1 MLKAGWTSLM
11 ARKLRLVMS
20 AFAIILGVAFVAGS
34 FIFTDTL
41 GRAFDGIVAGSVG
54 DVIVQ
59 PVGSSTIDGP
69 QTSRTVPA
77 GLVDELAGV
86 AGAARVD
93 GNVTYSGAFV
103 IDSDGKLIGGQGA
116 PALGVNYTGGPA
128 ADGREFG
135 TIDTGRWP
143 ERSGEV
149 VLDAVTAARS
159 GYAVG
164 DAVPV
169 LTPGEPPRV
178 DATLVGT
185 VSFGGG
191 IVGASVAVFETE
203 QAQALFLGGADSFN
217 DVWVSRE
224 PGVSQDE
231 LKAAVDEVLPAG
243 YESVTGAVAAD
254 QAANSIGQALS
265 FINTFLLVFA
275 AVALVVGAFLIV
287 NTFSILVAQRSRE
300 LALFRAIGA
309 TRTQVTRSVVLE
321 AVAIGLVGSTAGLAL
336 GAALA
341 KLIQVL
347 FGQFG
352 LDLSGTPLAFGWK
365 PVVAAYA
372 TGMLFTVLA
381 AYFPAR
387 RAGKVPP
394 VAAMR
399 DDAVVAESSMHRRAV
414 LGSVLIGLGIAGL
427 GVGLFLPDAPRP
439 LIFLGLGIL
448 GVLLGVA
455 LTSPILG
462 RPLLAVFGAAYR
474 RLFGAVGAMAHE
486 NSLRNPRRTAATASA
501 LMIGLTL
508 VAMMSVFG
516 ASAKASIDRIVE
528 QNAAADFVVS
538 NPVGQPFAPSVSD
551 RLASVEGVEDV
562 VRVRGA
568 SIEVDGSSEFAFG
581 VEPGRFDSVIPL
593 AMVEG
598 SLADVGPGSL
608 AVSGNVEDI
617 AIGDTVTV
625 THAGES
631 VELTV
636 ASVFERTPVLG
647 NVDYVLD
654 LGTMATLGVPELD
667 ALTYVTADG
676 TVPLD
681 EVQASLDASV
691 ADVPVVTVNDQAGY
705 AEQLRGPVDQLL
717 FIIYALLGLAVVIAV
732 LGIVNT
738 LALSVIER
746 TREIGLLR
754 AVGLSRRQL
763 RRMIRLESV
772 VIAVLGAALGVGLG
786 IAFGVAVQRSLVDE
800 GFEVL
805 RIPVTQ
811 LGAFVLLAAV
821 VGVLAAWWPGRR
833 AANLDVLEAIATE

>member
-1 MLKAGWTSLM
+1 MFKAGLTSLL

-20 AFAIILGVAFVAGS
+20 AFAITLGVAFVAGS

-41 GRAFDGIVAGSVG
+41 GRTFDGIVAGSVG
-54 DVIVQ
+54 DVIVR
-59 PVGSSTIDGP
+59 PAGTNTTDGP
-69 QTSRTVPA
+69 QTARTVPA
-77 GLVDELAGV
+77 DVVTALAEVDGV
-86 AGAARVD
+86 ARAD
-93 GNVTYSGAFV
+93 GNVTYTGAFV
-103 IDSDGKLIGGQGA
+103 IDRDGRIIGGQGA

-135 TIDTGRWP
+135 TLASGSWP
-143 ERSGEV
+143 ERAEEV
-149 VLDAVTAARS
+149 VLDVVTAERS
-159 GYAVG
+159 GYAIG

-169 LTPGEPPRV
+169 LTPGDPARV
-178 DATLVGT
+178 EATLVGT
-185 VSFGGG
+185 VDFGGG
-191 IVGASVAVFETE
+191 LVGASVVVFESRY
-203 QAQALFLGGADSFN
+203 AQELFLGGEDAFS
-217 DVWVSRE
+217 DVWVSRVS
-224 PGVSQDE
+224 GVSQDE
-231 LKAAVDEVLPAG
+231 LKAAVDGVLPAG
-243 YESVTGAVAAD
+243 YESVTGEVAAEE
-254 QAANSIGQALS
+254 AENSIGQALS

-321 AVAIGLVGSTAGLAL
+321 AVIMGLLGSTLGLLLGVGLAR
-336 GAALA
+336 
-341 KLIQVL
+341 LIQAL
-347 FGQFG
+347 FGRFG
-352 LDLSGTPLAFGWK
+352 LDLTGTPLAFTYK

-372 TGMLFTVLA
+372 VGMVFTVLA
-381 AYFPAR
+381 AYLPAR
-387 RAGKVPP
+387 RAGRVPP

-399 DDAVVAESSMHRRAV
+399 DDVVVAESSMHRRVV
-414 LGSVLIGLGIAGL
+414 LGTVLIGLGIAGL
-427 GVGLFLPDAPRP
+427 VVGLVVPDAPRP

-462 RPLLAVFGAAYR
+462 RPVLALFGAVYR

-486 NSLRNPRRTAATASA
+486 NALRNPRRTAATASA

-508 VAMMSVFG
+508 VSMMSVFG
-516 ASAKASIDRIVE
+516 ASAKASIDKLVGE
-528 QNAAADFVVS
+528 NAAADFVVS
-538 NPVGQPFAPSVSD
+538 NPVGTPFAPSVTD
-551 RLASVEGVEDV
+551 RLRTVDGVDEV
-562 VRVRGA
+562 RRVRGA
-568 SIEVDGSSEFAFG
+568 AVEVGDTERFTFGIEPEGFAA
-581 VEPGRFDSVIPL
+581 VLPVP
-593 AMVEG
+593 MVEG
-598 SLADVGPGSL
+598 TLADVDEGSL
-608 AVSGNVEDI
+608 SVSDAVDGI
-617 AIGDTVTV
+617 AVGDSVTV
-625 THAGES
+625 GFAGQS
-631 VELTV
+631 AELTV
-636 ASVFERTPVLG
+636 AAIHERSPILG

-654 LGTMATLGVPELD
+654 VRTMSALGVAELD

-676 TVPLD
+676 TVPL
-681 EVQASLDASV
+681 EELQASLETAV
-691 ADVPVVTVNDQAGY
+691 ADVPVVTVNDQEGY

-738 LALSVIER
+738 LALSIIER

-786 IAFGVAVQRSLVDE
+786 IAFGVAVQRSLADE

-805 RIPVTQ
+805 QIPASQ
-811 LGAFVLLAAV
+811 LAVFVVLAGL

-833 AANLDVLEAIATE
+833 AARLNVLEAIATE

>member
-1 MLKAGWTSLM
+1 MFKAGWKSLL

-20 AFAIILGVAFVAGS
+20 AFAITLGVAFVAGS

-41 GRAFDGIVAGSVG
+41 GRTFDGIVAGSVG
-54 DVIVQ
+54 DVIVR
-59 PVGSSTIDGP
+59 PVGTNTTDGP
-69 QTSRTVPA
+69 QTARTIPSGV
-77 GLVDELAGV
+77 VDDLAAVDGV
-86 AGAARVD
+86 DRVD
-93 GNVTYSGAFV
+93 GNVTYAGAFV
-103 IDSDGKLIGGQGA
+103 IDADGKIMGGQGA

-135 TIDTGRWP
+135 ALASGAWP
-143 ERSGEV
+143 ERAGEV
-149 VLDAVTAARS
+149 VLDIVTAERS
-159 GYAVG
+159 GYVIG

-169 LTPGEPPRV
+169 LTPGDPPRTE
-178 DATLVGT
+178 ATLVGT
-185 VSFGGG
+185 VDFGGG
-191 IVGASVAVFETE
+191 LVGASVAVFETRH
-203 QAQALFLGGADSFN
+203 AQELFLGGEDVYS
-217 DVWVSRE
+217 DVWVTRE
-224 PGVSQDE
+224 GDVSQDQ
-231 LKAAVDEVLPAG
+231 LKATVDEVLPEG
-243 YESVTGAVAAD
+243 LESVTGAAA
-254 QAANSIGQALS
+254 AEEAENSIGQALS

-321 AVAIGLVGSTAGLAL
+321 SVVMGLIGSTLGLVLGVGLAR
-336 GAALA
+336 
-341 KLIQVL
+341 LIQLL
-347 FGQFG
+347 FGRFG
-352 LDLSGTPLAFGWK
+352 LDLSGTPLAFTWK

-372 TGMLFTVLA
+372 VGMVFTVLA
-381 AYFPAR
+381 AYLPAR

-399 DDAVVAESSMHRRAV
+399 DDVVVAESSMHRRVV
-414 LGSVLIGLGIAGL
+414 LGTALVGL
-427 GVGLFLPDAPRP
+427 GVAGLAVGLFVPDAPRP
-439 LIFLGLGIL
+439 LLFLGVGIL

-455 LTSPILG
+455 LTSSLLG
-462 RPLLAVFGAAYR
+462 RPLLALFGAAYR

-486 NSLRNPRRTAATASA
+486 NALRNPRRTAATASA

-508 VAMMSVFG
+508 VSMMSVFG
-516 ASAKASIDRIVE
+516 ASAKASIDKLVSE
-528 QNAAADFVVS
+528 NAAADFVLS
-538 NPVGQPFAPSVSD
+538 NPVGTPFAPSVTD
-551 RLASVEGVEDV
+551 RIGSVEGVEEV
-562 VRVRGA
+562 IRVRGA
-568 SIEVDGSSEFAFG
+568 AIEVDGSEEFAFG
-581 VEPGRFDSVIPL
+581 IEPEAFARVMPVP
-593 AMVEG
+593 MVEG
-598 SLADVGPGSL
+598 SLADVDEASI
-608 AVSGNVEDI
+608 AVSEAVETVSV
-617 AIGDTVTV
+617 GDSVTV

-631 VELTV
+631 TELTV
-636 ASVFERTPVLG
+636 GSVFERSPILG

-654 LGTMATLGVPELD
+654 LRTMAALGVAELD

-681 EVQASLDASV
+681 ELQASLDAAV
-691 ADVPVVTVNDQAGY
+691 ADVPVVTVNDQEGY

-738 LALSVIER
+738 LALSIIER

-805 RIPVTQ
+805 EIPMAQ
-811 LGAFVLLAAV
+811 LGVFVLVAGL

-833 AANLDVLEAIATE
+833 AAKLNVLQAIATE